1 MRQLSLIDNKNINL
15 DMLSKSEI
23 HLNENGTA
31 HPVNNFCYS
40 MNAWQDKPAWAQ
52 KTKQKKKNL
61 QYQ

>member
-1 MRQLSLIDNKNINL
+1 MRQLSLIDNKNISL

-40 MNAWQDKPAWAQ
+40 MNAWQDK
-52 KTKQKKKNL
+52 T
-61 QYQ
+61 